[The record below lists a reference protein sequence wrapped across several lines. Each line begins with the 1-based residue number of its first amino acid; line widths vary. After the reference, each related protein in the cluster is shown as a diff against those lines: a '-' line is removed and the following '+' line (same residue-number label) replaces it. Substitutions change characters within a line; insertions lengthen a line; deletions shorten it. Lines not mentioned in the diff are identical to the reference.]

1 MMRRDETAPLPAR
14 QRAGCRRLMGLAA
27 LLAAL
32 SGCALSKPPSTT
44 QVMEQ
49 ALPKGTQI
57 PPAWGSSSATGEVAG
72 DWLKTF
78 NDAGLDAIV
87 IEALANNLDLRQA
100 AARVEV
106 ARQSAVV
113 VGAQLK
119 PQVDLHL
126 GAATV
131 KDKDQANAFNSTAA
145 FASVFWEIDVWGR
158 LRAQRAAAVAG
169 FEATALDYAYARQ
182 SLAATTAKLWYL
194 AIETRQLVALT
205 EQTVSIYADLLE
217 VAKVRREM
225 GKVGD
230 LDVSQASGSLNV
242 AQAELRLMQGLYSEA
257 RRGLEVLVGRY
268 PAAELEVAA
277 AFVPVP
283 PPVGAGLPSS
293 LLARRP
299 DLVAAERQVLAAFRT
314 QEAAR
319 LALRPSFGLGL
330 GGGRLSDGVLS
341 LLRLN
346 PWMIRAALG
355 MLVPFYQGGAL
366 RAQVKI
372 TTAQQEQAVA
382 RYGGVA
388 LGAFREVEDALTNEQ
403 LLAERAEFEQQA
415 LADHTET
422 VRIANIQYA
431 AGATDMHSVLQF
443 QAQQIASEAELIKL
457 GRTRLVNRINLHL
470 GLGGSFDAAPA
481 TAAEATVT
489 PPEGGQPVR

>member
-1 MMRRDETAPLPAR
+1 
-14 QRAGCRRLMGLAA
+14 
-27 LLAAL
+27 
-32 SGCALSKPPSTT
+32 
-44 QVMEQ
+44 
-49 ALPKGTQI
+49 
-57 PPAWGSSSATGEVAG
+57 
-72 DWLKTF
+72 
-78 NDAGLDAIV
+78 
-87 IEALANNLDLRQA
+87 
-100 AARVEV
+100 
-106 ARQSAVV
+106 
-113 VGAQLK
+113 
-119 PQVDLHL
+119 
-126 GAATV
+126 
-131 KDKDQANAFNSTAA
+131 
-145 FASVFWEIDVWGR
+145 
-158 LRAQRAAAVAG
+158 
-169 FEATALDYAYARQ
+169 
-182 SLAATTAKLWYL
+182 
-194 AIETRQLVALT
+194 
-205 EQTVSIYADLLE
+205 
-217 VAKVRREM
+217 M

-481 TAAEATVT
+481 TAAATAT